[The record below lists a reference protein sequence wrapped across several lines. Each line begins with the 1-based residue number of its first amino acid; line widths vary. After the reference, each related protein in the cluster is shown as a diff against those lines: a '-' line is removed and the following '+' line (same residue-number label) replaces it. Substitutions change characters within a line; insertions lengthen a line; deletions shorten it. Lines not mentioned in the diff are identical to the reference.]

1 MLEPTEGRFTVEAAI
16 PGIAH
21 AGDVVIVDPKERS
34 ILITRRVAWSKY
46 RQLMEHRDHLRS
58 VTETAEPLL
67 PMYAF
72 EAMADALRPLAAGLV
87 GLRLRERQLLV
98 FRGRVL

>member
-1 MLEPTEGRFTVEAAI
+1 MLEPTVGRFTVEAAI

-21 AGDVVIVDPKERS
+21 AGDVVIVNPNERV
-34 ILITRRVAWSKY
+34 IRVTRSVAWSKY

-67 PMYAF
+67 PMDTF
-72 EAMADALRPLAAGLV
+72 EAMADALRPLATGLAGCDYESDSFSFFV
-87 GLRLRERQLLV
+87 
-98 FRGRVL
+98 GRVL